1 MKIEILRSPEE
12 WRAPSIQEPWKALC
26 RSSGNL
32 EVLFQSPDWFEHVAQ
47 LEPRKK
53 QTLIVV
59 RDDSGAVVGVAP
71 LVREEAELDFAVGAR
86 SVGRIHLPSL
96 ALLGA
101 EPLMPPDAALSE
113 RLLSTLEAET
123 RRDEILVM
131 PMVARDSPFRRHLE
145 AWLRARRDLFAYSP
159 AIPGAGV
166 THSLTLESTFEK
178 YMTKHFDSK
187 ARRNI
192 KRRVKLL
199 GERLGTVRM
208 QRYTTPDD
216 VGPFLTQVKP
226 VAEASWQHV
235 TVGPHFA
242 ANGNWEEKLGD
253 LARRGILRSYILFAS
268 DRACAFVLGYEYAGV
283 FYHVKTG
290 YDRSLAKLGP
300 GIGILYLLLEELGR
314 AGQRVRINYGFG
326 DADYKRDFGNEHLD
340 RDQWMVMRRNAR
352 NLASWALHA
361 SFRVGVTF
369 ARDRIRPLIPLR
381 RAAAPTTPAEDTR
394 EDG

>member
-1 MKIEILRSPEE
+1 MKIEILRSPDE

-26 RSSGNL
+26 HSSGNL
-32 EVLFQSPDWFEHVAQ
+32 EVLYQSPEWFEHVAQ
-47 LEPRKK
+47 IEPGKK
-53 QTLIVV
+53 QLLIVV

-71 LVREEAELDFAVGAR
+71 LGRQETELDFAVGAR

-96 ALLGA
+96 VLLGA
-101 EPLMPPDAALSE
+101 EPPMASEAALSE
-113 RLLSTLEAET
+113 RLLSALEAET
-123 RRDEILVM
+123 GRDEILVL
-131 PMVARDSPFRRHLE
+131 PMVARDSPFRRHLD

-159 AIPGAGV
+159 AVPGAGL

-178 YMTKHFDSK
+178 YLTEHFDSK

-199 GERLGTVRM
+199 GERLGPVRM
-208 QRYTTPDD
+208 QRYAAPDD
-216 VGPFLTQVKP
+216 VVPFLTQVKP

-242 ANGNWEEKLGD
+242 ASENWEERLRD
-253 LARRGILRSYILFAS
+253 LARRGILRSYILFAG

-290 YDRSLAKLGP
+290 YDRSLAKLAP
-300 GIGILYLLLEELGR
+300 GIGILYLLLEELGK
-314 AGQRVRINYGFG
+314 AGRRVRINYGFG
-326 DADYKRDFGNEHLD
+326 DADYKRDFGNVHLD
-340 RDQWMVMRRNAR
+340 RDQVLLMRRNAR
-352 NLASWALHA
+352 NLACWGLHA
-361 SFRVGVTF
+361 SFRAGVTF

-394 EDG
+394 EGG